1 MTNKS
6 LFAIIVLRKA
16 RGFFKLNG
24 DDIMKTQY
32 NALLELFSYRN
43 ELFWDWLENG
53 PMVDAYDNH
62 ETAEEFFDYLDSCI
76 TTMLDFD
83 EDFPLPADEREVL
96 RDLKKETT
104 IVELKYNQ
112 KFLSIVS
119 DVLDDPN
126 GKLFDGIEKLMTIA
140 KLKDKE
146 PVAS

>member
-1 MTNKS
+1 
-6 LFAIIVLRKA
+6 
-16 RGFFKLNG
+16 
-24 DDIMKTQY
+24 MKTQY

-43 ELFWDWLENG
+43 ELFWVWLENG

-83 EDFPLPADEREVL
+83 EDFDLPADEREVL

-119 DVLDDPN
+119 DVLSRRRDESN

>member
-1 MTNKS
+1 
-6 LFAIIVLRKA
+6 
-16 RGFFKLNG
+16 
-24 DDIMKTQY
+24 MKTQY

-43 ELFWDWLENG
+43 ELFWVWLENG

-83 EDFPLPADEREVL
+83 EDFDLPADEREVL

-119 DVLDDPN
+119 DVLSRWRDESN

>member
-1 MTNKS
+1 
-6 LFAIIVLRKA
+6 
-16 RGFFKLNG
+16 
-24 DDIMKTQY
+24 MKTQY

-112 KFLSIVS
+112 EFLSIVS